1 MFKNKIKILRIIH
14 TLDPTSGGPQ
24 NAILDNTISLQKLG
38 IKVDI
43 LTGDK
48 KKINLPKL
56 KKIKVF
62 NKGIGWFGDYGFNI
76 KLFLWLL
83 KNKDN
88 YDYFIVHGLWSFYTL
103 ASRILLH
110 KKYFVF
116 VHGQLDPYFALNH
129 FKKIKKIIYW
139 ILIER
144 QNLLSSKSLLLTS
157 TIEKQLLD
165 KTFVNTNGITKTIVK
180 YGILNEKINKKKVTD
195 IFYENFP
202 HLKKKNFL
210 LFLGRFHHKK
220 GCDILIKSLNKLAK
234 QNIRLNILLAGPN
247 TGSTNEYKN
256 ELKNL
261 SKKYQL
267 EKNLF
272 WSDAIFGDIKS
283 GAILA
288 SKGMVLASHGEN
300 FGVSLVESLSL
311 KRPVI
316 TTNKVNIYKQIL
328 KYKAGLISNN
338 NVNDFSKKLKQFY
351 LLNKKQILE
360 MSNNSYRCFDEN
372 FNLSKKDKN
381 FYKLL
386 NSQ

>member
-1 MFKNKIKILRIIH
+1 MLKNKIKILRIIH
-14 TLDPTSGGPQ
+14 TLDPASGGPQ

-43 LTGDK
+43 LTGDN

-62 NKGIGWFGDYGFNI
+62 NKGTGWFGDYGFNI

-116 VHGQLDPYFALNH
+116 VHGQLDPYFA
-129 FKKIKKIIYW
+129 FDGIKKIKKIIYW

-202 HLKKKNFL
+202 YLKKKNFL
-210 LFLGRFHHKK
+210 LFLGRFHDKK
-220 GCDILIKSLNKLAK
+220 GCDILIKSLNKLAT
-234 QNIRLNILLAGPN
+234 QNIRLNILLAGPD
-247 TGSTNEYKN
+247 NEYKD

-261 SKKYQL
+261 SKKYKL

-311 KRPVI
+311 NRPVI

-338 NVNDFSKKLKQFY
+338 NVNDFSKILKQFY
-351 LLNKKQILE
+351 LLNKKQILK